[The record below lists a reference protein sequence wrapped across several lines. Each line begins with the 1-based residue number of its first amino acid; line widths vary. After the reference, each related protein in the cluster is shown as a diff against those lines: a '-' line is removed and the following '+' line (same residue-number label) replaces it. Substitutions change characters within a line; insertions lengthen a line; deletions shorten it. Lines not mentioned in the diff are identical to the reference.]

1 MLSGVPWAWRKRK
14 PTRHRVASRLA
25 GYRKLRYRRSH
36 VLLRDDP
43 PRVSTTSPWRPG
55 DILAIGLKSVSAWL
69 DHNASSLGAA
79 LAYYTLFSIAPIL
92 MIATAIA
99 GYFFGANVAQA
110 RVLMQLQD
118 LIGPA
123 GAAAVH
129 ELLSS
134 AHYSDK
140 RGFAAAVGVVTLI
153 VGATSVFG
161 ELQNALERVWQTPPH
176 AARQGWWRFLRNRVL
191 SVGMVLGVGF
201 LLLVSLVAS
210 AALAAFGGWLGAF
223 LPQFDILLPIL
234 DVVLSLSMATV
245 LFAMI
250 FKYVPRE
257 TIPWSDVWIGA
268 AVTAAL
274 FTVGKI
280 LIGVYLGKSSFNSA
294 YGAAGSLIVL
304 LLWIYYSAQIFLLG
318 AEFTRVF
325 AYERGSRSN
334 GPRGDLHAASH

>member
-1 MLSGVPWAWRKRK
+1 MPDTS
-14 PTRHRVASRLA
+14 
-25 GYRKLRYRRSH
+25 
-36 VLLRDDP
+36 
-43 PRVSTTSPWRPG
+43 PRVSTTSPWHAR
-55 DILAIGLKSVSAWL
+55 DLLALGVKSVDAWI

-99 GYFFGANVAQA
+99 GSFFGADVAQT
-110 RVLMQLQD
+110 RVLSELQN

-123 GAAAVH
+123 GAAAVR

-140 RGFAAAVGVVTLI
+140 RGFAAAAGVVTLI

-176 AARQGWWRFLRNRVL
+176 AAHLGWWRFLRSRVL

-210 AALAAFGGWLGAF
+210 AALAAFGGWLGSS
-223 LPQFDILLPIL
+223 LPQLDILLPIL
-234 DVVLSLSMATV
+234 DVVLSLGMATV

-257 TIPWSDVWIGA
+257 AIPWSDVWIGA
-268 AVTAAL
+268 AVTAIL

-280 LIGVYLGKSSFNSA
+280 VIGLYLGKSSFNSA

-325 AYERGSRSN
+325 AYERGSRARETP
-334 GPRGDLHAASH
+334 GELRALSH